1 MNGPLPEGSAASGP
15 GQRRPPRVD
24 PSRVPRWIGLVTY
37 LVGLTDIASALTH
50 GLRQRLDLFN
60 DLVPGALSDAA
71 AAATAVSGLFL
82 LLLAH
87 ALRRRKRRAWRATV
101 LLLCAS
107 AVFHVVKG
115 EVLAATLALV
125 LLTLLWVYR
134 DQFNT
139 LGDPRT
145 RWLAVRVFFLLAAS
159 SMVLG
164 VALVEL
170 RRMDLSGSPT
180 FWQVLQHTAY
190 GMFGV
195 EGPVTFR
202 RGRDDDLVS
211 AVLFGLGLMTALTT
225 VYLALRPVQPQPQ
238 LTGEDQSR
246 MRELLRRHGARDS
259 LGYFALRRDKSV
271 LWSESGKSCIAYR
284 VVSGV
289 MLASGDPLGDPEAWP
304 GAIRQ
309 FVCEAE
315 RHAWTPAVIGCS
327 QLGGEVWCR
336 ETSYDALELGD
347 EAVVEVA
354 DFTLEGRA
362 MRNVRQM
369 VKRVQRAGYQTRV
382 CRVEDLA
389 PDEVAAATRQ
399 ARRWRGADTERGFSM
414 ALGRLG
420 DPADQGCVLVSAS
433 KDGVLRAFLHFVPW
447 GSDGISLDLM
457 RRDRAADPGLN
468 ELLIVAALQAAPD
481 LGVKR
486 VSLNFAAFRAALER
500 GERLGAGPISR
511 AWRALLLFSSRWF
524 QIESLYRFNAKF
536 APRWEPRFLVYPA
549 AGDLPRIGVAA
560 LEAEA
565 FIVWPRMAWPWR
577 RHRRIG
583 SPAPDPARAARSDA

>member
-1 MNGPLPEGSAASGP
+1 VRSPQLHGSADPEP
-15 GQRRPPRVD
+15 GIRRTGRVD
-24 PSRVPRWIGLVTY
+24 PSRVPRWIGRATY
-37 LVGLTDIASALTH
+37 LVGLLDIASALTH
-50 GLRQRLDLFN
+50 GLRQRMDWFN
-60 DLVPGALSDAA
+60 DIVPGALSDAA
-71 AAATAVSGLFL
+71 VAATIVSGILL

-87 ALRRRKRRAWRATV
+87 ALRRRKRRAWRAT
-101 LLLCAS
+101 LLLLAAS
-107 AVFHVVKG
+107 VVFHIVKTD
-115 EVLAATLALV
+115 LIAATLALALLVV
-125 LLTLLWVYR
+125 LLRYR
-134 DQFNT
+134 DEFDT

-145 RWLAVRVFFLLAAS
+145 RWLAVRVFFLLAALS
-159 SMVLG
+159 LVLG

-170 RRMDLSGSPT
+170 RREALQGSPSL
-180 FWQVLQHTAY
+180 WDVIEHTAY
-190 GMFGV
+190 GLFGF
-195 EGPVTFR
+195 EGPVKFKA
-202 RGRDDDLVS
+202 GRDDDLVG
-211 AVLFGLGLMTALTT
+211 AILFGLGLMTALTT
-225 VYLALRPVQPQPQ
+225 VYLALRPVQPQPL
-238 LTGEDQSR
+238 LTRDDETR
-246 MRELLRRHGARDS
+246 MRELLRRYGDRDS
-259 LGYFALRRDKSV
+259 LGFFALRRDKSV

-309 FVCEAE
+309 FVTEAE

-369 VKRVQRAGYQTRV
+369 VKRVERAGYVTAVSRV
-382 CRVEDLA
+382 QDLA
-389 PDEVAAATRQ
+389 PAELAAATRQ

-420 DPADQGCVLVSAS
+420 DPGDQGCVLVSAS
-433 KDGVLRAFLHFVPW
+433 KDGVVRAFLHFVPW

-457 RRDRAADPGLN
+457 RRDRSADAGLN
-468 ELLIVAALQAAPD
+468 ELLIVAALQAAPE
-481 LGVKR
+481 LGVSR

-500 GERLGAGPISR
+500 GERLGAGPVSR
-511 AWRALLLFSSRWF
+511 AWRGLLLFASRWF

-536 APRWEPRFLVYPA
+536 APQWEPRFLVYPGS
-549 AGDLPRIGVAA
+549 GDLPRIGVAA

-565 FIVWPRMAWPWR
+565 FIVWPRLTGHWPRLTRPRAR
-577 RHRRIG
+577 RQ
-583 SPAPDPARAARSDA
+583 PADA